1 VGVREGLSVR
11 GNCVGVGIAGVFVDV
26 AGTSDGGS
34 EEGDFVGDGSDVRVN
49 VTLEPGVGGRICVPD
64 ERHPAIKI
72 PSVKVITHRSAVLN
86 GYIEA
91 GSLPRLPD
99 T

>member
-1 VGVREGLSVR
+1 VGVREGLGVR
-11 GNCVGVGIAGVFVDV
+11 CNFVGVGIAGVFVDV

-49 VTLEPGVGGRICVPD
+49 VTFPD